1 MVCLDGVDVCLC
13 GDGDDD
19 DDQCYGRK
27 IHKYKRLMFDQGV
40 SVSLLEGL
48 NNFSVS
54 GCRWFTRRL
63 CRKVKPKHKSMLED

>member
-19 DDQCYGRK
+19 DDQCCGRK
-27 IHKYKRLMFDQGV
+27 IHKYKRLMFDQDV

-48 NNFSVS
+48 NNFF
-54 GCRWFTRRL
+54 RKRL
-63 CRKVKPKHKSMLED
+63 PMAVVP